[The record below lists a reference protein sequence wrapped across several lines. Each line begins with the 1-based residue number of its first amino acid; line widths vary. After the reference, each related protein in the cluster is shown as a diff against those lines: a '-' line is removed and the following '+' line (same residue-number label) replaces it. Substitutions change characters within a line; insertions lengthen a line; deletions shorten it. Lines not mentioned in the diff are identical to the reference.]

1 MRPTFDTSYDEPH
14 VSIRRVMTRQT
25 RIETVSS
32 RIQHPRAAS
41 DGRSS
46 DPDVDARA
54 RPPTMRDGGTTEERA
69 PLAPRAVGDVDD
81 RGSDDAED
89 DVDRFAS
96 SSRASRRRTMT
107 MPTTTTTIVLA
118 VGALLASSSAAS
130 IARRHGR
137 DTTSTS
143 KLRFIADTMGSPS
156 SSSHSSWVLDDYEPR
171 DDGDFSALR
180 LRPPMRLTSPMSEDF
195 IRAHAALGSPQDDD
209 DGAVYAQEAVEVG
222 RAIDA
227 ESRGEDPRAFDVETD
242 PFVDAD
248 GELDPFWDAANATK
262 KKNETPV
269 RAKSRSKSARAAR
282 LGETAARKPQP
293 RRALPQRKE
302 SKQTP
307 APMSPR
313 ARKIADEAEMCAK
326 LQRAL
331 SMDPDFVADYGER
344 YFTSADED
352 FGTGVI
358 FGGDARRK
366 GIKLLAH
373 AYLFPKLNASA
384 YARLVDWPDDEEHG
398 DGFSPGIPKAKDGK
412 NEKAKLGATSGG
424 NECKIVYFYH
434 VPRTGGGSLV
444 GYLANSRLDVQ
455 RFERSKFAKNGTEL
469 FELQKLSDDE
479 HWNRIVENVLRPGS
493 HVIHHHVGRAG
504 LLDMGERLASLRRR
518 AEGRGC
524 GFKSFTILREPLRR
538 DLSEAAARPGGK
550 GAKRDYLDEQ
560 TRFLLV
566 NAGNEVSKSWPKF
579 LTSENTDLPGLLE
592 STTELLEKTFDDIYV
607 LNDEEA
613 VVKEMNAFFG
623 IADGSS
629 LATLR
634 SSIRHVSS
642 YAEADRA
649 SRATFARIRRAHA
662 AAEEAD
668 WLDQKLFA
676 WALQRSSG
684 SLATHH
690 AQSESSSKSLDADVL
705 EGVE

>member
-1 MRPTFDTSYDEPH
+1 MRPTFDTSYEPEPH
-14 VSIRRVMTRQT
+14 MSIRRVMTRQT

-46 DPDVDARA
+46 DPDADARA

-69 PLAPRAVGDVDD
+69 PLAPPARDD
-81 RGSDDAED
+81 RGTDDDAED

-96 SSRASRRRTMT
+96 SSRPSRRRTMP
-107 MPTTTTTIVLA
+107 MPTTIVLA

-130 IARRHGR
+130 IARKHTH
-137 DTTSTS
+137 DTTETS

-156 SSSHSSWVLDDYEPR
+156 SSSSSSSWVLDDYEPR

-195 IRAHAALGSPQDDD
+195 IRAHAALGTPQDDD
-209 DGAVYAQEAVEVG
+209 DGAVFAQEAVEVG

-227 ESRGEDPRAFDVETD
+227 ESHGEDPRAFDVETD

-248 GELDPFWDAANATK
+248 GEIDPFWDVPNATK
-262 KKNETPV
+262 KKTAV

-282 LGETAARKPQP
+282 LGETAKKP
-293 RRALPQRKE
+293 RRALPQKRE
-302 SKQTP
+302 SKQKP
-307 APMSPR
+307 APPMSPR
-313 ARKIADEAEMCAK
+313 ARKIAEDADVCAK

-331 SMDPDFVADYGER
+331 QTDPDFVADYGER

-384 YARLVDWPDDEEHG
+384 YASLVDWADDEEDG
-398 DGFSPGIPKAKDGK
+398 DGFSPAATPKDGK

-524 GFKSFTILREPLRR
+524 GYKSFTILREPLHR

-623 IADGSS
+623 IADGGS

-690 AQSESSSKSLDADVL
+690 TQSESSSKSLDADVL

>member
-1 MRPTFDTSYDEPH
+1 M
-14 VSIRRVMTRQT
+14 SIRRVMTRQT

-46 DPDVDARA
+46 DPDADARA

-81 RGSDDAED
+81 RRGSDDDAD

-96 SSRASRRRTMT
+96 SSRASRRRTTT

-130 IARRHGR
+130 IALRRDR
-137 DTTSTS
+137 AVQAPS
-143 KLRFIADTMGSPS
+143 KLRFIAETMGSPHPS
-156 SSSHSSWVLDDYEPR
+156 SSSPWVLDDYEPR
-171 DDGDFSALR
+171 DDDDFSALR

-195 IRAHAALGSPQDDD
+195 IRAHAALGSPREDDDDAVTPMDDD
-209 DGAVYAQEAVEVG
+209 DGFYAQEAVEVG

-227 ESRGEDPRAFDVETD
+227 ESHGEDPRTFDVETD

-248 GELDPFWDAANATK
+248 GEIDPFWDVPNATK
-262 KKNETPV
+262 KKTAV
-269 RAKSRSKSARAAR
+269 ARAKSRSKSARAAR
-282 LGETAARKPQP
+282 LGETAAKKPPP
-293 RRALPQRKE
+293 RRALPQKRE

-307 APMSPR
+307 APLSPR
-313 ARKIADEAEMCAK
+313 QRKIAEETEMCAK

-331 SMDPDFVADYGER
+331 STDPDFVADYGER

-384 YARLVDWPDDEEHG
+384 YALLVDWPDDEEHG
-398 DGFSPGIPKAKDGK
+398 DGFSPAAPKDGK
-412 NEKAKLGATSGG
+412 NEKPKLGATSGG

-444 GYLANSRLDVQ
+444 GYLANSRLDLQ

-479 HWNRIVENVLRPGS
+479 HWNRIVDNVLRPGS

-518 AEGRGC
+518 AGARGC

-623 IADGSS
+623 IADGGS

-705 EGVE
+705 DGVE